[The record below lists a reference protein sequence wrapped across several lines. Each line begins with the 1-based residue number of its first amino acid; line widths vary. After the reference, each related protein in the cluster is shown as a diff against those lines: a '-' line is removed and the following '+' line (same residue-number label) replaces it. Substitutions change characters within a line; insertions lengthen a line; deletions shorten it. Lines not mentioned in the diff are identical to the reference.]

1 MNGNGKANASAGG
14 GEETPVSDAELA
26 QVGRRREDERVPDAI
41 VYLEANLAEQTASAM
56 EQNLDNLEKTLA
68 SLMDAL
74 EGASPGV
81 VRRQEEHKRKQEA
94 EQEEKKNAE
103 GDQSG

>member
-26 QVGRRREDERVPDAI
+26 QTYRD
-41 VYLEANLAEQTASAM
+41 LLKAEQTASAM